1 MTGPALNDLVNCDIV
16 HNVCPPASKELF
28 PQGFASEWLKPGR
41 SLWNWWSGSSV
52 DWEYQKPWVDKAAE
66 LGFEYY
72 LADAGWEQRWDASGA
87 DRWTRLKELADS
99 IREHGVIQPLIVSKE
114 GRDFILIAGERR
126 LRAAKLAGLE
136 SVPVI
141 LRSTKERQKLELA
154 LIENLQREDLNVL
167 EEAASYKKLI
177 DEFTLTQDEAAK
189 RVGKSRSA
197 VTNAIR
203 LLLLP
208 VEVKKGLREG
218 LITEG
223 HARVILSLPTLEQK
237 LSFYNSIVKGQ
248 LSVREA
254 EAKAKGAEKSKTEDL
269 SIELRNIEQEL
280 IKSIGSKVKIQKS
293 GAGGRIIIEYY
304 SEEEL
309 ERIANKFKIN
319 NFQHPL

>member
-1 MTGPALNDLVNCDIV
+1 MSQNARGLGRGLDSLIPTADDNSNERSVSTNELKIALI
-16 HNVCPPASKELF
+16 
-28 PQGFASEWLKPGR
+28 KPNPHQPR
-41 SLWNWWSGSSV
+41 RHF
-52 DWEYQKPWVDKAAE
+52 DEE
-66 LGFEYY
+66 M
-72 LADAGWEQRWDASGA
+72 
-87 DRWTRLKELADS
+87 LKELADS